1 MMKIFRAISLILFFT
16 SYYYITVIG
25 SKCNDNNKCGKQVRS
40 IAGCIGSIFGVSECF
55 EPICIEGCSECTNSK
70 ECKVCNPNMY
80 LKFDTK
86 SCINEIVDNYYLD
99 SNENNVLK
107 PCHTNCVKCSSDK
120 NENCIQCKV
129 DYYLV
134 EDTGSCINKTI
145 DNYYLD
151 NNILRKCHPNCV
163 KCSSNENLNCE
174 QCQVGYY
181 LTEDTQSC
189 YQNGVNDYYLDN
201 NILRNCHPNCVK
213 CINNQNKDCIQC
225 QTNYY
230 MTEDTQSCYNEII
243 DNYYLE
249 NNILRPCHPNCVKCS
264 GNQNVNCSQCQTNY
278 YLTEDTQSCY
288 QNGIDNYYLDN
299 NILKRCHENCKTC
312 INSPNDSDMNCIS
325 CREEFYILNGT
336 NNCYT
341 LNSEKTKVINS
352 ISESISNGNI
362 LRSEY
367 LTNLE
372 YINLNKDITWKDKI
386 TTGNPEETII
396 TKMDSSSKI
405 MDNKFDIDGNTSNIE
420 ESNLKEE
427 NNTLNID
434 NISTKINQTTDDI
447 DRTISNIEI
456 NISKENQTDYESNLL
471 LTEKGNVIKGCPAN
485 LFLTLTGDC
494 KSDCP
499 NGTYLFS
506 QNQTCLESCPHN
518 YKINEV
524 NKVCILNT
532 FDQKT
537 SLNEFKSQISDNI
550 FELINSDKVVN
561 GSDFIAVISLSEDI
575 DPIEQIRKGI
585 SAVDL
590 GNCPKVLKEYYNIS
604 NNESLIVVNIES
616 KKSITKENE
625 ENNDNSLNIGKNNQV
640 EIYDFSGR
648 KLDLSVCKENI
659 KIMKYIGDVVEELDI
674 NSAMSLSKQG
684 IDIFNAN
691 DSFFNDLCHK
701 YDNVDGKDI
710 IINDRRKDIYQNV
723 TFCQYGCVYNGMDY
737 ELMIANCICGS
748 SSLQNEKNITE
759 DKKIDS
765 ETLNFKSITKSFISN
780 LLDFN
785 IDVIYC
791 YNLVFNFKA
800 LIKNIGFICLF
811 IMFILQLIFFFI
823 YLIKKLKPIRNFMYV
838 FKISKNLNGNRVSLP
853 PKKSNLNK
861 KNKDSEQT
869 KEKRKNKFFSINNK
883 NKNNIKK
890 NNESKNE
897 NSKRKLNLIND
908 NSLQG
913 QNSINMDNIFSNKL
927 NKINEEIKKMKVN
940 SLFKSG
946 LVTEQ
951 NLIKKNVEDK
961 KKNIIFTNNFSPTI
975 NIQTPI
981 LNINH
986 TGESSTFRNLDKN
999 INNNKKLGNKII
1011 KNKATLNNVET
1022 IGDDQRNNKTINKLS
1037 NSDEDI
1043 QDMDYEEA
1051 IIKDKRSY
1059 LRMFWSFLIDSQII
1073 LGTFCTENYLNLFV
1087 IKLSFF
1093 VCTFQISFFLNA
1105 LFYTDDYISDAY
1117 HNEGVLDFI
1126 SGLPKAIYSFLATL
1140 ITTNLLKMLS
1150 NSKSELIKAIREKS
1164 QELRYIN
1171 IVNAKLIKLRKKLI
1185 AYFILVFLFGIIFL
1199 YYVSSFCAVY
1209 RYSQKYWFIGCLES
1223 FAIDSGVA
1231 ILICI
1236 LLAFLRYLAIK
1247 NRIKYLFK
1255 LANIIST
1262 IL

>member
-1 MMKIFRAISLILFFT
+1 
-16 SYYYITVIG
+16 
-25 SKCNDNNKCGKQVRS
+25 
-40 IAGCIGSIFGVSECF
+40 
-55 EPICIEGCSECTNSK
+55 
-70 ECKVCNPNMY
+70 
-80 LKFDTK
+80 
-86 SCINEIVDNYYLD
+86 
-99 SNENNVLK
+99 
-107 PCHTNCVKCSSDK
+107 
-120 NENCIQCKV
+120 
-129 DYYLV
+129 
-134 EDTGSCINKTI
+134 
-145 DNYYLD
+145 
-151 NNILRKCHPNCV
+151 
-163 KCSSNENLNCE
+163 
-174 QCQVGYY
+174 
-181 LTEDTQSC
+181 
-189 YQNGVNDYYLDN
+189 
-201 NILRNCHPNCVK
+201 
-213 CINNQNKDCIQC
+213 
-225 QTNYY
+225 
-230 MTEDTQSCYNEII
+230 
-243 DNYYLE
+243 
-249 NNILRPCHPNCVKCS
+249 
-264 GNQNVNCSQCQTNY
+264 
-278 YLTEDTQSCY
+278 
-288 QNGIDNYYLDN
+288 
-299 NILKRCHENCKTC
+299 
-312 INSPNDSDMNCIS
+312 
-325 CREEFYILNGT
+325 
-336 NNCYT
+336 
-341 LNSEKTKVINS
+341 
-352 ISESISNGNI
+352 
-362 LRSEY
+362 
-367 LTNLE
+367 
-372 YINLNKDITWKDKI
+372 
-386 TTGNPEETII
+386 
-396 TKMDSSSKI
+396 
-405 MDNKFDIDGNTSNIE
+405 
-420 ESNLKEE
+420 
-427 NNTLNID
+427 
-434 NISTKINQTTDDI
+434 
-447 DRTISNIEI
+447 
-456 NISKENQTDYESNLL
+456 
-471 LTEKGNVIKGCPAN
+471 
-485 LFLTLTGDC
+485 
-494 KSDCP
+494 
-499 NGTYLFS
+499 
-506 QNQTCLESCPHN
+506 
-518 YKINEV
+518 
-524 NKVCILNT
+524 
-532 FDQKT
+532 
-537 SLNEFKSQISDNI
+537 
-550 FELINSDKVVN
+550 
-561 GSDFIAVISLSEDI
+561 
-575 DPIEQIRKGI
+575 
-585 SAVDL
+585 
-590 GNCPKVLKEYYNIS
+590 
-604 NNESLIVVNIES
+604 
-616 KKSITKENE
+616 
-625 ENNDNSLNIGKNNQV
+625 
-640 EIYDFSGR
+640 
-648 KLDLSVCKENI
+648 
-659 KIMKYIGDVVEELDI
+659 MKYIGDVVDELDI

-710 IINDRRKDIYQNV
+710 IINDRRKDIYKNV
-723 TFCQYGCVYNGMDY
+723 TFCQDGCMYKGMDY
-737 ELMIANCICGS
+737 ELMIANCICDS
-748 SSLQNEKNITE
+748 SSLQGEKNITE

-869 KEKRKNKFFSINNK
+869 KEKRKNKFFSIKNK
-883 NKNNIKK
+883 DKNNIKK

-897 NSKRKLNLIND
+897 NSKRKLNLIDD
-908 NSLQG
+908 NRLQE
-913 QNSINMDNIFSNKL
+913 QNSINMDNIFNNKSNKIY
-927 NKINEEIKKMKVN
+927 KEIKKMKVN
-940 SLFKSG
+940 SLFKNR
-946 LVTEQ
+946 LVAKQ

-981 LNINH
+981 ININH

-1150 NSKSELIKAIREKS
+1150 NSKNELKKAIREKS
-1164 QELRYIN
+1164 QEMIYIN
-1171 IVNAKLIKLRKKLI
+1171 IINAKLRKLRKKLI

-1247 NRIKYLFK
+1247 NRIKYLYK

-1262 IL
+1262 IV

>member
-1 MMKIFRAISLILFFT
+1 
-16 SYYYITVIG
+16 
-25 SKCNDNNKCGKQVRS
+25 
-40 IAGCIGSIFGVSECF
+40 
-55 EPICIEGCSECTNSK
+55 
-70 ECKVCNPNMY
+70 
-80 LKFDTK
+80 
-86 SCINEIVDNYYLD
+86 
-99 SNENNVLK
+99 
-107 PCHTNCVKCSSDK
+107 
-120 NENCIQCKV
+120 
-129 DYYLV
+129 
-134 EDTGSCINKTI
+134 
-145 DNYYLD
+145 
-151 NNILRKCHPNCV
+151 
-163 KCSSNENLNCE
+163 
-174 QCQVGYY
+174 
-181 LTEDTQSC
+181 
-189 YQNGVNDYYLDN
+189 
-201 NILRNCHPNCVK
+201 
-213 CINNQNKDCIQC
+213 
-225 QTNYY
+225 
-230 MTEDTQSCYNEII
+230 
-243 DNYYLE
+243 
-249 NNILRPCHPNCVKCS
+249 
-264 GNQNVNCSQCQTNY
+264 
-278 YLTEDTQSCY
+278 
-288 QNGIDNYYLDN
+288 
-299 NILKRCHENCKTC
+299 
-312 INSPNDSDMNCIS
+312 
-325 CREEFYILNGT
+325 
-336 NNCYT
+336 
-341 LNSEKTKVINS
+341 
-352 ISESISNGNI
+352 
-362 LRSEY
+362 
-367 LTNLE
+367 
-372 YINLNKDITWKDKI
+372 
-386 TTGNPEETII
+386 
-396 TKMDSSSKI
+396 

-575 DPIEQIRKGI
+575 DPKEQIRKGI

-604 NNESLIVVNIES
+604 SNESLIILNIES

-684 IDIFNAN
+684 IDVFNAN

-861 KNKDSEQT
+861 KNNDSNQT
-869 KEKRKNKFFSINNK
+869 KEKRNNKFFSIK
-883 NKNNIKK
+883 
-890 NNESKNE
+890 
-897 NSKRKLNLIND
+897 
-908 NSLQG
+908 
-913 QNSINMDNIFSNKL
+913 F
-927 NKINEEIKKMKVN
+927 
-940 SLFKSG
+940 
-946 LVTEQ
+946 
-951 NLIKKNVEDK
+951 
-961 KKNIIFTNNFSPTI
+961 IIIMN
-975 NIQTPI
+975 
-981 LNINH
+981 
-986 TGESSTFRNLDKN
+986 
-999 INNNKKLGNKII
+999 
-1011 KNKATLNNVET
+1011 
-1022 IGDDQRNNKTINKLS
+1022 
-1037 NSDEDI
+1037 
-1043 QDMDYEEA
+1043 
-1051 IIKDKRSY
+1051 
-1059 LRMFWSFLIDSQII
+1059 
-1073 LGTFCTENYLNLFV
+1073 
-1087 IKLSFF
+1087 
-1093 VCTFQISFFLNA
+1093 
-1105 LFYTDDYISDAY
+1105 
-1117 HNEGVLDFI
+1117 
-1126 SGLPKAIYSFLATL
+1126 
-1140 ITTNLLKMLS
+1140 
-1150 NSKSELIKAIREKS
+1150 
-1164 QELRYIN
+1164 
-1171 IVNAKLIKLRKKLI
+1171 
-1185 AYFILVFLFGIIFL
+1185 
-1199 YYVSSFCAVY
+1199 
-1209 RYSQKYWFIGCLES
+1209 
-1223 FAIDSGVA
+1223 
-1231 ILICI
+1231 
-1236 LLAFLRYLAIK
+1236 
-1247 NRIKYLFK
+1247 
-1255 LANIIST
+1255 
-1262 IL
+1262 

>member
-1 MMKIFRAISLILFFT
+1 M
-16 SYYYITVIG
+16 
-25 SKCNDNNKCGKQVRS
+25 
-40 IAGCIGSIFGVSECF
+40 
-55 EPICIEGCSECTNSK
+55 
-70 ECKVCNPNMY
+70 
-80 LKFDTK
+80 
-86 SCINEIVDNYYLD
+86 
-99 SNENNVLK
+99 
-107 PCHTNCVKCSSDK
+107 
-120 NENCIQCKV
+120 
-129 DYYLV
+129 
-134 EDTGSCINKTI
+134 
-145 DNYYLD
+145 
-151 NNILRKCHPNCV
+151 
-163 KCSSNENLNCE
+163 
-174 QCQVGYY
+174 
-181 LTEDTQSC
+181 
-189 YQNGVNDYYLDN
+189 
-201 NILRNCHPNCVK
+201 
-213 CINNQNKDCIQC
+213 
-225 QTNYY
+225 
-230 MTEDTQSCYNEII
+230 
-243 DNYYLE
+243 
-249 NNILRPCHPNCVKCS
+249 
-264 GNQNVNCSQCQTNY
+264 
-278 YLTEDTQSCY
+278 
-288 QNGIDNYYLDN
+288 
-299 NILKRCHENCKTC
+299 
-312 INSPNDSDMNCIS
+312 
-325 CREEFYILNGT
+325 
-336 NNCYT
+336 
-341 LNSEKTKVINS
+341 
-352 ISESISNGNI
+352 
-362 LRSEY
+362 
-367 LTNLE
+367 
-372 YINLNKDITWKDKI
+372 
-386 TTGNPEETII
+386 
-396 TKMDSSSKI
+396 
-405 MDNKFDIDGNTSNIE
+405 
-420 ESNLKEE
+420 
-427 NNTLNID
+427 
-434 NISTKINQTTDDI
+434 
-447 DRTISNIEI
+447 
-456 NISKENQTDYESNLL
+456 
-471 LTEKGNVIKGCPAN
+471 
-485 LFLTLTGDC
+485 
-494 KSDCP
+494 
-499 NGTYLFS
+499 
-506 QNQTCLESCPHN
+506 
-518 YKINEV
+518 
-524 NKVCILNT
+524 
-532 FDQKT
+532 
-537 SLNEFKSQISDNI
+537 
-550 FELINSDKVVN
+550 
-561 GSDFIAVISLSEDI
+561 
-575 DPIEQIRKGI
+575 
-585 SAVDL
+585 
-590 GNCPKVLKEYYNIS
+590 
-604 NNESLIVVNIES
+604 
-616 KKSITKENE
+616 
-625 ENNDNSLNIGKNNQV
+625 
-640 EIYDFSGR
+640 
-648 KLDLSVCKENI
+648 DLSVCKENI

-723 TFCQYGCVYNGMDY
+723 TFCQDGCMYNGMDY
-737 ELMIANCICGS
+737 ELMIANCICDS
-748 SSLQNEKNITE
+748 SSLQGEKNITE

-869 KEKRKNKFFSINNK
+869 KEKRKNKFFSIKNK
-883 NKNNIKK
+883 DKNNIKK

-1059 LRMFWSFLIDSQII
+1059 LRMYWSFLIDSQVI

-1150 NSKSELIKAIREKS
+1150 NSKNELKKAIREKS
-1164 QELRYIN
+1164 QEMIYIN
-1171 IVNAKLIKLRKKLI
+1171 IINAKLRKLRKKLI

-1247 NRIKYLFK
+1247 NRIKYLYK

-1262 IL
+1262 IV

>member
-1 MMKIFRAISLILFFT
+1 MT
-16 SYYYITVIG
+16 
-25 SKCNDNNKCGKQVRS
+25 
-40 IAGCIGSIFGVSECF
+40 E
-55 EPICIEGCSECTNSK
+55 
-70 ECKVCNPNMY
+70 
-80 LKFDTK
+80 DTK
-86 SCINEIVDNYYLD
+86 SCYNEV
-99 SNENNVLK
+99 
-107 PCHTNCVKCSSDK
+107 
-120 NENCIQCKV
+120 
-129 DYYLV
+129 
-134 EDTGSCINKTI
+134 I

-151 NNILRKCHPNCV
+151 NNILRKCHSNCL
-163 KCSSNENLNCE
+163 KCSNSYSN
-174 QCQVGYY
+174 
-181 LTEDTQSC
+181 
-189 YQNGVNDYYLDN
+189 
-201 NILRNCHPNCVK
+201 
-213 CINNQNKDCIQC
+213 
-225 QTNYY
+225 
-230 MTEDTQSCYNEII
+230 
-243 DNYYLE
+243 
-249 NNILRPCHPNCVKCS
+249 
-264 GNQNVNCSQCQTNY
+264 GN
-278 YLTEDTQSCY
+278 
-288 QNGIDNYYLDN
+288 
-299 NILKRCHENCKTC
+299 
-312 INSPNDSDMNCIS
+312 MNCIL
-325 CREEFYILNGT
+325 CKEDFHKLNGT
-336 NNCYT
+336 NNCYKI
-341 LNSEKTKVINS
+341 LNESFYLKDDIFYPCDENCLTCSDGKNDKSNNCLSCDFENKELYLVEDLNNCEHKNFTGYYLENEKHLLKKCYNSCKSCNGPSEIMSYINETNHNCIECAENFYKLPYGLLPNNCYDNETIQSWKYTKETIWVIESNLNKEKTTYINESTIIIDKSTKIKDSSIFTEKASNIKDNTITTQKAINIYDNTSINVKTTYFDENNS
-352 ISESISNGNI
+352 ISESISNSNI
-362 LRSEY
+362 LSSEY
-367 LTNLE
+367 LTSLG
-372 YINLNKDITWKDKI
+372 YINLNKDTWKDKI
-386 TTGNPEETII
+386 TTGNPEETVI

-405 MDNKFDIDGNTSNIE
+405 IDNKFDIDGNTSNIE

-427 NNTLNID
+427 NNTLNIRDIISNID
-434 NISTKINQTTDDI
+434 NISTKINHTANDI
-447 DRTISNIEI
+447 DKTISIIEI
-456 NISKENQTDYESNLL
+456 SISNENQTDYESNLL
-471 LTEKGNVIKGCPAN
+471 LTEKENVIKGCPAN

-506 QNQTCLESCPHN
+506 RNKTCLESCPQN

-532 FDQKT
+532 LDQKT

-550 FELINSDKVVN
+550 FELINSNNVVN

-604 NNESLIVVNIES
+604 NNESLIVLNIES

-625 ENNDNSLNIGKNNQV
+625 ENNDNSLKIGKNNQV

-659 KIMKYIGDVVEELDI
+659 KIMKYIGDVVDELDI

-710 IINDRRKDIYQNV
+710 IINDRRKDIYKNV
-723 TFCQYGCVYNGMDY
+723 TFCQDGCMYKGMDY
-737 ELMIANCICGS
+737 ELMIANCICDS
-748 SSLQNEKNITE
+748 SSLQGEKNITE

-838 FKISKNLNGNRVSLP
+838 FKISKSNNGQRVSLP

-861 KNKDSEQT
+861 KNKDSNQT
-869 KEKRKNKFFSINNK
+869 KEKRKNKFFSIKNK
-883 NKNNIKK
+883 DKNNIKK

-946 LVTEQ
+946 LVTKQ

-999 INNNKKLGNKII
+999 INNNKKLVNKII

-1073 LGTFCTENYLNLFV
+1073 LGTFCTDNYLNLFV

-1126 SGLPKAIYSFLATL
+1126 SGLPKVIYSFLATL

-1171 IVNAKLIKLRKKLI
+1171 IVNAKLRKLRKKLI

-1247 NRIKYLFK
+1247 NRIKYLYK